1 MHKLLFWKNW
11 QPTERLFYSVG
22 LFLVAFATVTT
33 LAFQY
38 RGFDNVVSWDVLSE
52 LDETPVQLDSLPS
65 VTPSLNHSVLIGKAY
80 VVKEQFVPS
89 KMATDSWATSLYL
102 FLNLTGLSLV
112 VAAVSAFSRR
122 WYLGA
127 MMLII
132 GLLSFFHLESLQI
145 FGTDNQAAFIVAIL
159 ALGGLSYYFNAFRTD
174 VSITQRIAIFVV
186 LLLSLSLIFY
196 FGATAK
202 LPAQTFAAYSLPVF
216 VVISIGFIGWT
227 SFEIIAAFVYVIS
240 NRRAGMAHN
249 SLRNFLVVS
258 TLYLLT
264 ILLIFL
270 KNTGLIS
277 EGYWLVSPFLLLV
290 ASVWLGIWSFEKRT
304 ERAFTFRESG
314 AWLYVG
320 LALILFG
327 TVGHAFATDNV
338 PLVSVFEDSIVYG
351 QLGLGVLFVF
361 YVGINFYPLFKKGY
375 EVHKVL
381 YKPLQFSI
389 LQTYAVGAV
398 AVLLLLLYQEFATVQ
413 QFNAGSNNALGD
425 LYTST
430 NDAILAEQYYKT
442 ALAQAP
448 QNHKSN
454 YALASLA
461 LTQGDNATA
470 GVYFKQALAK
480 NPTPHDYAGL
490 SQSLMTENLIFDA
503 IFNLRAGVQVFPK
516 SGELQNNLGYLYF
529 KTKIADSTFY
539 YFDLARQNAHRPEV
553 AEANILALFAKNQN
567 FTVPE
572 LPKTIDYNSLEAN
585 RFVLDKSK
593 NSSNFKISLPP
604 DSGLSVSNFAY
615 LYNRAIYQRDTT
627 DLVRLRQLQNK
638 NGGLYEDL
646 ETARAFIN
654 YYNGDKMAAL
664 DLLAS
669 QIVADTSQKMAVTRQ
684 TLAFWLNKE
693 TTEKSDLTNLKDLP
707 NLLRRYPLN
716 VTLLQK
722 ATDYYNKNKQPKLA
736 YEAILKA
743 LRFSRN
749 SPEIQK
755 LYILQSTELGF
766 SEFAQDGL
774 NDLFTITSPA
784 DYQQFLQIYQAKRSL
799 IEKERQ
805 NFR

>member
-1 MHKLLFWKNW
+1 MQKLLFWKNW
-11 QPTERLFYSVG
+11 LPTKRVLYSAC
-22 LFLVAFATVTT
+22 LFLLVLATATT

-52 LDETPVQLDSLPS
+52 LDETPVKLDSLQS
-65 VTPSLNHSVLIGKAY
+65 QALIGKAY
-80 VVKEQFVPS
+80 VIKEQFVPS
-89 KMATDSWATSLYL
+89 KMATDGWATWLYL
-102 FLNLTGLSLV
+102 LLNLTGFSLV

-145 FGTDNQAAFIVAIL
+145 FSTDNQAAFIVAVA
-159 ALGGLSYYFNAFRTD
+159 ALGGLSYYFNAFRAD
-174 VSITQRIAIFVV
+174 ISIIQRIVIFAA
-186 LLLSLSLIFY
+186 LLLGLSLIFG
-196 FGATAK
+196 FGATAQ
-202 LPAQTFAAYSLPVF
+202 LPTQTFVAYSLPVF
-216 VVISIGFIGWT
+216 VVISLGFIGWT
-227 SFEIIAAFVYVIS
+227 SFEIIGGLVYVIS
-240 NRRAGMAHN
+240 NRQAGMAHN
-249 SLRNFLVVS
+249 SLRNFLIVS

-264 ILLIFL
+264 VLLIFL
-270 KNTGLIS
+270 KNTGIIS

-290 ASVWLGIWSFEKRT
+290 ASVWLGVWSFEKRT
-304 ERAFTFRESG
+304 ESVFAFRESG

-320 LALILFG
+320 LALILFATIG
-327 TVGHAFATDNV
+327 YAFATDNV
-338 PLVSVFEDSIVYG
+338 PLVSVFQDSIVDG
-351 QLGLGVLFVF
+351 QLGLGLLFVF
-361 YVGINFYPLFKKGY
+361 YVGINFWPLFKKGY

-389 LQTYAVGAV
+389 LQTFIVGAV
-398 AVLLLLLYQEFATVQ
+398 AVLLLLLYQEFAIVQ
-413 QFNAGSNNALGD
+413 QFNAASNNALGD
-425 LYTST
+425 LYTNT
-430 NDAILAEQYYKT
+430 KDYVLAEQYYKT

-461 LTQGDNATA
+461 LTQGDNTTA
-470 GVYFKQALAK
+470 GVYFKQAIAK

-503 IFNLRAGVQVFPK
+503 IFNLRAGVKAFPK

-539 YFDLARQNAHRPEV
+539 YFDLARQNAHRPEIP
-553 AEANILALFAKNQN
+553 ETNMLALFAKNPT
-567 FTVPE
+567 FTAPE
-572 LPKTIDYNSLEAN
+572 LPKASSYNSLEAN

-593 NSSNFKISLPP
+593 LKSDINITLLP

-615 LYNRAIYQRDTT
+615 LYNRAIYERDTA
-627 DLVRLRQLQNK
+627 DLTLLQKLQNK
-638 NGGLYEDL
+638 NGSLYEDL

-654 YYNGDKMAAL
+654 YYKADKIAGF

-669 QIVADTSQKMAVTRQ
+669 QIVADTSQKTALARQ

-693 TTEKSDLTNLKDLP
+693 TTENPDISNLKDLP
-707 NLLRRYPLN
+707 NLLRRHPFN

-722 ATDYYNKNKQPKLA
+722 ATEYYNKNKQPKLA
-736 YEAILKA
+736 YEAILRA

-766 SEFAQDGL
+766 TEFAQDGL
-774 NDLFTITSPA
+774 NALFTLTSPA
-784 DYQQFLQIYQAKRSL
+784 DYQSFLQIYQSKRSL
-799 IEKERQ
+799 IEKELQ
-805 NFR
+805 SFK